1 MVSANTSNAPIS
13 PCFTG
18 WSVFAEAWIIGEV
31 PQPAS
36 LLYTERANPR
46 RIAVAT
52 PAPINPPT
60 AACVVNAPLKISPK
74 VSGSLSKFT
83 TSIARDPTM

>member
-31 PQPAS
+31 PHPAS
-36 LLYTERANPR
+36 LLYTERAKPR
-46 RIAVAT
+46 RMAVAT
-52 PAPINPPT
+52 PAPRKPPT
-60 AACVVNAPLKISPK
+60 AACVVKAPLKISTNA
-74 VSGSLSKFT
+74 SGSLS
-83 TSIARDPTM
+83 